1 MELTLTYELDQ
12 FEPLYAADKA
22 GATGTPKAGNDRPG
36 ADWLRW
42 KMSMSTRSQST
53 TP

>member
-1 MELTLTYELDQ
+1 MELILTYELDQ
-12 FEPLYAADKA
+12 FEPLYVADKA
-22 GATGTPKAGNDRPG
+22 GGTGTPKAGNDRPG

-42 KMSMSTRSQST
+42 KTSTSMRCRST